1 MYICI
6 YIYIFYS
13 NYNIRRIIN
22 DEINENNENKTFS
35 WVSYGEEKFTNR
47 NTEMDQDLSLVSTER
62 AGN

>member
-1 MYICI
+1 MIGDEND
-6 YIYIFYS
+6 S
-13 NYNIRRIIN
+13 SHSMDIIDN
-22 DEINENNENKTFS
+22 ENEINENNENKTFS